1 MKKLQRSRRL
11 RVIGGVAGGLSEY
24 FDVDVTLVRLA
35 IALLTVM
42 TPNIILAY
50 LLAWIIIPEAPKT
63 DTQPGKAG
71 EISTAPEKRQD
82 RPVAEAGP
90 GTAGGALPP
99 TAAEILASAGIEQTT
114 RPENSDAAVEAEGQ
128 EGGAQA
134 PAEPPRSE
142 DATPAAQPAEQK
154 PTVQESRPA
163 AKPIGVDRNKQFFG
177 YLLIVIGA
185 LYLLKRHM
193 PSFWF
198 RLPMQFIRTWWP
210 VAIIGIG
217 VVIVLSVIRRDS

>member
-90 GTAGGALPP
+90 GTAGGALP
-99 TAAEILASAGIEQTT
+99 TAAEIMRETTT
-114 RPENSDAAVEAEGQ
+114 RPENSDAAVEARG
-128 EGGAQA
+128 
-134 PAEPPRSE
+134 RKVVS
-142 DATPAAQPAEQK
+142 
-154 PTVQESRPA
+154 
-163 AKPIGVDRNKQFFG
+163 
-177 YLLIVIGA
+177 A
-185 LYLLKRHM
+185 L
-193 PSFWF
+193 
-198 RLPMQFIRTWWP
+198 
-210 VAIIGIG
+210 
-217 VVIVLSVIRRDS
+217 